1 MARIAS
7 TPNSMAGI
15 IGTKMSDGSTCR
27 ALAARAVGPPQ
38 GVMFITPPARMIRPA
53 MIRGLMP
60 RRLYIGSMAAQQ
72 IV

>member
-1 MARIAS
+1 MIRIAT
-7 TPNSMAGI
+7 TPAAIAGI
-15 IGTKMSDGSTCR
+15 IGTKMSDGSTCS

-60 RRLYIGSMAAQQ
+60 RRLYSGSMAATQ
-72 IV
+72 IM